1 MNRNRMR
8 PSFAVLLF
16 VTCVQT
22 FAQDAIPQGLKRYDT
37 PYYEIYSDLEP
48 ERVKEAALRMTRMA
62 EEYRERTAE
71 FSGQIRKRFPF
82 LLFKNAA
89 DYYAAGAPPGSAGV
103 YMYRGIEGKLMAIA
117 GEESGA
123 FTWHTVQHEGFHQ
136 FAHAVIGGQLP
147 VWVNEGLAEYFGE
160 GLFTGDGFVT
170 GVAPPRRI
178 ARIQKSINEGKLRP
192 IRSMMLMTQQ
202 EWNAAL
208 AGANYDQAWSMVHFL
223 AHADD
228 GKYQKAMT
236 HFVLEIGRRRPWDKA
251 WESAFG
257 TAEGFEKKWKDWW
270 LALEPHPSAHLYVRA
285 CAMTYASF
293 IGRAKG
299 MKQTFDSFEEFAA
312 AGQEGKVKVPE
323 NEDWLPATLLQ
334 AALGMKEGAAKDATF
349 AFGKDP
355 RGPQVVATLKD
366 GTRIVATFDPKLRT
380 GRTKVE
386 TDDLVPTIAKAQALL
401 DQQKKQDAR
410 KLLNEAI
417 KRNPKSPSLEQARKM
432 LQQIK

>member
-1 MNRNRMR
+1 MKMRN
-8 PSFAVLLF
+8 ALCALLTLY
-16 VTCVQT
+16 VCIPVR
-22 FAQDAIPQGLKRYDT
+22 AQDEIPGSLKRYDT
-37 PYYEIYSDLEP
+37 PYYEIHSDLEP

-82 LLFKNAA
+82 LLFKTAQ
-89 DYYAAGAPPGSAGV
+89 DYYSAGAPPGSAGV
-103 YMYRGIEGKLMAIA
+103 YMYRGMEGKLMAIA

-123 FTWHTVQHEGFHQ
+123 FTWHVVQHEGFHQ

-178 ARIQKSINEGKLRP
+178 ARIQKSIKEGKLRP

-202 EWNAAL
+202 EWNSML

-223 AHADD
+223 AHAEE
-228 GKYQKAMT
+228 GKYQKAMS

-257 TAEGFEKKWKDWW
+257 TAEGFEQKWKDWW
-270 LALEPHPSAHLYVRA
+270 LTQPAHPTANLYAKA

-293 IGRAKG
+293 LGRGKL
-299 MKQTFDSFEEFAA
+299 MKQSFDTFEEFVK
-312 AGQEGKVKVPE
+312 AGKAGEIKVPD

-334 AALGMKEGAAKDATF
+334 AALSMREGAAKEATF
-349 AFGKDP
+349 ALGKDP

-366 GTRIVATFDPKLRT
+366 GTRILATFDPKART

-386 TDDLVPTIAKAQALL
+386 MDDLVPAMAKADGLL
-401 DQQKKQDAR
+401 GEQKKVEAR
-410 KLLNEAI
+410 KVLNEAI
-417 KRNPKSPSLEQARKM
+417 KRNPKSPALEKARAM